1 MVKVREMRVRAPRW
15 MSGGHGG
22 AVRRMSR
29 RDIPT
34 GHFGQAF
41 FGAGDLMNRRGRRG

>member
-15 MSGGHGG
+15 MFGNMGG

-34 GHFGQAF
+34 GHFCQAF
-41 FGAGDLMNRRGRRG
+41 APLINEGELRFLR